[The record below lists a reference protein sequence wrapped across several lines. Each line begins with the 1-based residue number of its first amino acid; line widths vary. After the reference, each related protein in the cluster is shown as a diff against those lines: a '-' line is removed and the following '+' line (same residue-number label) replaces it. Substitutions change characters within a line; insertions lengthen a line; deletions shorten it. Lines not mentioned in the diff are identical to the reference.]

1 MILFFLPSILTGLGL
16 REVSQPIEALIAQ
29 AINYLP
35 NIISAAVIITIAL
48 FVAKLVRQIV
58 ESVLVA
64 AKVDSAAEKIG
75 LGHTKLSKL

>member
-29 AINYLP
+29 AISYLP
-35 NIISAAVIITIAL
+35 NIISAAVIIAIAL

-64 AKVDSAAEKIG
+64 AKVDA
-75 LGHTKLSKL
+75 